1 MAKKSFVRKIVQ
13 SISAMALTL
22 EKIFW
27 GEEDISE
34 EARKYVEDE
43 LVDRVLAEA
52 DLFDQEST
60 PDLSYP
66 SLYQRKDEKRRLASN
81 EHMVSSRAYTLVF
94 VTPNGNL
101 DMDINVETATPSDIN
116 GLRRSLE
123 IALEKM
129 DSLIYEDV
137 PVDDPGK

>member
-27 GEEDISE
+27 GEEDTSE
-34 EARKYVEDE
+34 EVRKYVEDE

-52 DLFDQEST
+52 DLFDREST

-66 SLYQRKDEKRRLASN
+66 SLYQRKDEKRRLVSN
-81 EHMVSSRAYTLVF
+81 EHMVSSRAYALIF
-94 VTPNGNL
+94 ITPSGNL
-101 DMDINVETATPSDIN
+101 ETDINVETATPSEIN

-137 PVDDPGK
+137 PLDDPGK